1 MKILHTN
8 LSKKKY
14 SATVFFYLEFGF
26 IVLKSISGVNFEI
39 VNNETIYSI
48 QNNENKNVLDF
59 GRLQK
64 FLS

>member
-1 MKILHTN
+1 M
-8 LSKKKY
+8 
-14 SATVFFYLEFGF
+14 FFHLEFGF